1 MQNIYYW
8 NVRGEI
14 YLNPVHTAAAAA
26 AAAAAEAAAAAAAAA
41 ADCRA
46 ANSFCEKKTAHRFFR
61 ILALLKIR
69 SDEKSGPCR
78 VISQQA

>member
-8 NVRGEI
+8 NVQGEI
-14 YLNPVHTAAAAA
+14 YLNPVHTAAVAA

-46 ANSFCEKKTAHRFFR
+46 ANSFCEKESAQ
-61 ILALLKIR
+61 ILQNFGVAKN
-69 SDEKSGPCR
+69 
-78 VISQQA
+78 